1 MIDKEFNRY
10 KDISP
15 EETIKR
21 NRSILEAL
29 GLIIEEHFTQQ
40 TDSIWSG
47 WLHMPNIDWCVNG
60 KGSTELYCK
69 ASAYGEALERLEN
82 FAPIISK
89 MKYVLKSKE
98 FPFMLYKDEGRMSIE
113 EVKKS
118 FPDIWKDLYEAY
130 KLDNANSSEED
141 LLSFLKKDFDDNA
154 TAIGFYDV
162 SSSVVKY
169 LPIDMLQMLTGTN
182 GMCSGNTPD
191 EALVQG
197 LSEICERY
205 VEHVIYD
212 NNLTPP
218 VIDKSYIEKQ
228 YPFIYGLM
236 KEIFLKSGY
245 DLEFYDCSLGKGLPV
260 VCLGIFD
267 VKTQR
272 YRLQYGAHPKMSIAL
287 ERCLTELLQ
296 GYDLKDMDDDSIM
309 MSHFCTK
316 DQNKATSLS
325 NYFNRFILGNGN
337 APDSFF
343 YKRSSWDFIDWS
355 LDEDYSNL
363 RGVKYILDICISLG
377 SNVYIRDNGFLGVPA
392 YYIYAT
398 GMSLYKVAIGES
410 VLSLS
415 TPDHM
420 MSNIPSCCNDFSL
433 EAKKELIKY
442 LLMDSFKYRNIS
454 RSDRYFKQISP
465 KTVLAALYKDVHN
478 YDEAIKT
485 LNSFPANEYR
495 HYAVAKDIEL
505 SIHNVSIENR
515 DALISRFYG
524 EDVLTFVKRFWRTDD
539 TIRQFFTYEEDEF
552 DEDQICCSIEDIA
565 FNINLL
571 LNCMRSMQQEV
582 DVNQLDIGYVV

>member
-1 MIDKEFNRY
+1 MTEAFNRY

-21 NRSILEAL
+21 NRSILETL
-29 GLIIEEHFTQQ
+29 GLIVEEHFTQQ
-40 TDSIWSG
+40 TDNIWSG
-47 WLHMPNIDWCVNG
+47 WLYMPTVDWCVNG

-82 FAPIISK
+82 FAPITSK
-89 MKYVLKSKE
+89 MEYVLESKD
-98 FPFMLYKDEGRMSIE
+98 FPYLLYKDEKSISIE
-113 EVKKS
+113 EVRDNL
-118 FPDIWKDLYEAY
+118 PNVWKDLYDAY
-130 KLDNANSSEED
+130 KLDNTNGSEED

-162 SSSVVKY
+162 SSCAVKY
-169 LPIDMLQMLTGTN
+169 LPIDILQMLTGTN

-228 YPFIYGLM
+228 YPFIYSLM
-236 KEIFLKSGY
+236 KEVSFKSGY

-309 MSHFCTK
+309 MSYFCTE

-343 YKRSSWDFIDWS
+343 YKKSSWDFIDWS

-363 RGVKYILDICISLG
+363 NGVRYILRICKSLG
-377 SNVYIRDNGFLGVPA
+377 SDVYIRDNGFLGIPA

-398 GMSLYKVAIGES
+398 GMSPYKCAIGEH
-410 VLSLS
+410 VTSLS
-415 TPDHM
+415 TPNHM
-420 MSNIPSCCNDFSL
+420 ISNMSLYCNDFSL
-433 EAKKELIKY
+433 EAKKELIDY
-442 LLMDSFKYRNIS
+442 LLMDDFKYRNIS

-465 KTVLAALYKDVHN
+465 KTILAALYKDISR

-485 LNSFPANEYR
+485 LNSFPTNEYR

-505 SIHNVSIENR
+505 SMQNVSIENR

-524 EDVLTFVKRFWRTDD
+524 EDALTFVKRFWRTDD
-539 TIRQFFTYEEDEF
+539 TIRQFFTYEEGEF
-552 DEDQICCSIEDIA
+552 DEDQVYCSIEDIT

-571 LNCMRSMQQEV
+571 LNCMRSVQQEIEV
-582 DVNQLDIGYVV
+582 DQNDIGFFV